1 MKRTWPVPLL
11 ALGAASL
18 SRAQVGPYL
27 AFAQGV
33 KTLQSR
39 GLVTAPL
46 GTKDPLQPVGFPGLP
61 PKFGDLPEPQST
73 EVEFRLIRLGE
84 GGKSGNLVRGSQG
97 AEFIYKGY
105 HVFADEVDGNL
116 QTSIFTLKGNVK
128 VIGKD
133 SVVVGDRV
141 TVNFDNN
148 TYLAEDAE
156 SQLDPR
162 LVQGMLT
169 DDLYVKA
176 QQSYGSERQIWSH
189 NTDITTCNLKE
200 PHYHLDAKDAEI
212 RPGKRAILR
221 HTKVKIF
228 GRTIVSIAYL
238 NIPLDDPTYRYT
250 PEVGQNE
257 DEGYYIKTRW
267 GIPLR
272 GDNVL
277 DSRVDYMTK
286 LGTGLGGDY
295 RYFNRTMNGLLRA
308 YKIFGKA
315 DTLSLSNDHRHEF
328 RWGTLTF
335 NNDYQKNNYLTAPGS
350 TTLNTRAQLV
360 FPQSGGASTRLSL
373 NQSGSKSGTFDT
385 SNRSIAISD
394 QRSYGRQTRT
404 TLDVNWLQ
412 SGSNYQGQTQSND
425 REQIDV
431 RMRANHELKVATATL
446 EYVRTIPVGET
457 QGIFGGSDRTPFVS
471 LTSDARKIFGQR
483 AGEKLPFNTELSFGE
498 FSSNT
503 GAQQNKISRYNF
515 DMRVNRPDRSDK
527 RLRVDLG
534 GQFRQGMYSDDTAQY
549 TQAANANASY
559 RLGRDTSANF
569 RYNYM
574 RQHGFTPL
582 LIDRTGRTNLFTT
595 DLSYRPTEP
604 LLIGVQTGY
613 DFLRLERK
621 EISWQQVG
629 VRTEFTPRENVMFRT
644 LSTYDTF
651 SQQWSNVRL
660 DFAYKHNDQFLALG
674 ARYDGI
680 RKVWSNANLYLENL
694 KWGRTSFSAILT
706 YNGFTKQFDSQQYSF
721 IYDLHCAEAILVY
734 TQQNTG
740 FRSGKDVALFIRLKA
755 IPFDIPF
762 GFGRRG
768 QPLGSPGG
776 VGF

>member
-1 MKRTWPVPLL
+1 MRAWPVPVLT
-11 ALGAASL
+11 LGLGSYGW
-18 SRAQVGPYL
+18 AQVAPYSAVSTGL
-27 AFAQGV
+27 RMVQE
-33 KTLQSR
+33 R
-39 GLVTAPL
+39 GIVTPVG
-46 GTKDPLQPVGFPGLP
+46 GTKDPLQPIGFPGLP
-61 PKFGDLPEPQST
+61 PKYGELPEPQSAD
-73 EVEFRLIRLGE
+73 VEFRLIRLGQ
-84 GGKSGNLVRGSQG
+84 GGRSGNIVRGTEG
-97 AEFIYKGY
+97 AEFMYKGF

-116 QTSIFTLKGNVK
+116 QTSIFTLRGNVK
-128 VIGKD
+128 VIGKE
-133 SVVVGDRV
+133 SVVVGERV
-141 TVNFDNN
+141 TVNFENS

-176 QQSYGSERQIWSH
+176 QQSYGSERQIWAH
-189 NTDITTCNLKE
+189 NADITTCNLKE

-228 GRTIVSIAYL
+228 GRTILSIAYL

-250 PEVGQNE
+250 PEIGQSE

-272 GDNVL
+272 GDNVF

-295 RYFNRTMNGLLRA
+295 RYFNRTMNGLARV
-308 YKIFGKA
+308 YTIFGKA
-315 DTLSLSNDHRHEF
+315 NTLSVSNDHRQEF
-328 RWGTLTF
+328 RWGSLTF
-335 NNDYQKNNYLTAPGS
+335 NNDYQKNNHLTAPGS

-360 FPQSGGASTRLSL
+360 FPQGRGASTRLSL
-373 NQSGSKSGTFDT
+373 NRSGSKSGTFDT
-385 SNRSIAISD
+385 SNQSIAVSD
-394 QRSYGRQTRT
+394 QRSYGRLTRT
-404 TLDVNWLQ
+404 TLDVNWIQ
-412 SGSNYQGQTQSND
+412 SGSKYQGQVNNND

-431 RMRANHELKVATATL
+431 RMRANHELKMATANL

-471 LTSDARKIFGQR
+471 LTSDARKIFGGRIGQR
-483 AGEKLPFNTELSFGE
+483 FPFNTELSFGE
-498 FSSNT
+498 FSSSS
-503 GAQQNKISRYNF
+503 GVQQQKISRYNF
-515 DMRVNRPDRSDK
+515 DMRFNRPDRSDK
-527 RLRVDLG
+527 RLRIDLG

-549 TQAANANASY
+549 TQGATAAASY

-569 RYNYM
+569 RYNYL
-574 RQHGFTPL
+574 RQHGFSPL
-582 LIDRTGRTNLFTT
+582 LVDRTGRNNLFTS
-595 DLSYRPTEP
+595 DLSYRPTNP
-604 LLIGVQTGY
+604 LLIGIQTGY
-613 DFLRLERK
+613 DFIRQERQ

-629 VRTEFTPRENVMFRT
+629 VRTEFTPKENVMFRT

-651 SQQWSNVRL
+651 AQQWSNVRL
-660 DFAYKHNDQFLALG
+660 DFAYKHNEQFLALG

-694 KWGRTSFSAILT
+694 KWGRVSFSAILS

-768 QPLGSPGG
+768 QPLGSPSGA
-776 VGF
+776 GF

>member
-1 MKRTWPVPLL
+1 M
-11 ALGAASL
+11 
-18 SRAQVGPYL
+18 QE
-27 AFAQGV
+27 
-33 KTLQSR
+33 R
-39 GLVTAPL
+39 GLTTIAP
-46 GTKDPLQPVGFPGLP
+46 GVKDPLQPVGFPGLP
-61 PKFGDLPEPQST
+61 PKFGDLPEPT
-73 EVEFRLIRLGE
+73 TDEPTFRLVRLGM
-84 GGKSGNLVRGSQG
+84 GGRNGNIVRGTEG
-97 AEFIYKGY
+97 AEFFYKGY
-105 HVFADEVDGNL
+105 HVFADQVDGSL
-116 QTSIFTLKGNVK
+116 QTNIFTLRGNVK

-148 TYLAEDAE
+148 TYLAEDAD

-162 LVQGMLT
+162 LVQGMLR

-176 QQSYGSERQIWSH
+176 QQSYGSERQIWAH
-189 NTDITTCNLKE
+189 NADITTCNLKE

-221 HTKVKIF
+221 HTKIKLF
-228 GRTIVSIAYL
+228 GRTILSVAYL
-238 NIPLDDPTYRYT
+238 NIPLDNPEHRYT
-250 PEVGQNE
+250 PEVGQSE
-257 DEGYYIKTRW
+257 EEGYYIKTRW

-272 GDNVL
+272 GDNVF

-295 RYFNRTMNGLLRA
+295 RYFNRSMNGLARF
-308 YKIFGKA
+308 YTIVGKA
-315 DTLSLSNDHRHEF
+315 NTLSVSNDHRQEF
-328 RWGTLTF
+328 KWGTLTL

-360 FPQSGGASTRLSL
+360 FPQGSGATTRLSL
-373 NQSGSKSGTFDT
+373 NRSGSKSGSFDT
-385 SNRSIAISD
+385 SNQSIAISD
-394 QRSYGRQTRT
+394 QRNFGRGTRT

-412 SGSNYQGQTQSND
+412 SGNQYQGQESNT

-431 RMRANHELKVATATL
+431 RMRANHELKIATANL

-471 LTSDARKIFGQR
+471 LTSDARKIFGNR
-483 AGEKLPFNTELSFGE
+483 VGERFPFNTELSFGE
-498 FSSNT
+498 FSANT
-503 GAQQNKISRYNF
+503 GAQQNKISRYNMDF
-515 DMRVNRPDRSDK
+515 RFNRPDRSDK
-527 RLRVDLG
+527 RLRIDLG

-549 TQAANANASY
+549 TQGANATASY

-569 RYNYM
+569 RYNYL
-574 RQHGFTPL
+574 RQHGFSPL
-582 LIDRTGRTNLFTT
+582 LIDRSGRTNLFTT
-595 DLSYRPTEP
+595 DLSYRPVQP
-604 LLIGVQTGY
+604 LLIGLQSGY

-629 VRTEFTPRENVMFRT
+629 LRTEFTPKENVMFRT

-680 RKVWSNANLYLENL
+680 RKVWSNANLYLENIRF
-694 KWGRTSFSAILT
+694 GRTSFSAILT

-721 IYDLHCAEAILVY
+721 IYDLHCAEAIVVY

-740 FRSGKDVALFIRLKA
+740 FRSGKDIALFIRLKA

-768 QPLGSPGG
+768 QPLGTAGG